1 MAMRKPLPAWS
12 GMGLGEKAAHS
23 PLRTAIIFTTERKVM
38 TLSAHAKAGP
48 GAKSMRFWPGP
59 LMCWEYWGSMPMA
72 SKVRQMSRRTSSPR
86 SSGASSRKPALS
98 KGMSV
103 GSPSSSVRNK

>member
-23 PLRTAIIFTTERKVM
+23 PRKVM
-38 TLSAHAKAGP
+38 TLSAHSKAGP